1 MRNHGWQGHYLPC
14 HHFAS
19 IKPFLKFILLESG
32 TNPWRKPWS
41 TSTTLSPMNYASKRV
56 YARIN
61 FFLLSLLDDP
71 FFLTYKQIIK
81 QGGTVKKGTKSEIVF
96 FWLWTYFDANGK
108 VTKNENEAVRKI
120 PNLRYYRV
128 FNAPD
133 IKGIEFDYPDP
144 VQLKPNE
151 KYTNYEHLIYSTKAT
166 IKNVNRNQPY
176 YNFVKDFINMPL
188 IGSFDN
194 SHFYYATLFHELGH
208 WTGAKSRLNR
218 DFPERF
224 ADEKYSKEELI
235 AEMTSAFLCA
245 GMGIDNN
252 DLANN
257 SAAYLQGWINALK
270 GDAKLIITAASAA
283 QKAFNFITSKY
294 KTKETKTL
302 IQKTAYH

>member
-1 MRNHGWQGHYLPC
+1 MSLMKKSVFEIATERMVT
-14 HHFAS
+14 
-19 IKPFLKFILLESG
+19 LLESG
-32 TNPWRKPWS
+32 TNPWRKTWS
-41 TSTTLSPMNYASKRV
+41 TSSTLSPMNYASKRV
-56 YARIN
+56 YSGIN
-61 FFLLSLLDDP
+61 FFLLSMLENP
-71 FFLTYKQIIK
+71 FFMTYKQIERA
-81 QGGTVKKGTKSEIVF
+81 GGHLKEGAKSEIVF
-96 FWLWTYFDANGK
+96 FSLWTYFDANGK
-108 VTKNENEAVRKI
+108 RTKNENEAVRKI

-133 IKGIEFDYPDP
+133 IEGIEFEYPEP

-151 KYTNYEHLIYSTKAT
+151 KYTNCEHLIYSTNAT
-166 IKNVNRNQPY
+166 VKHINTNQPY
-176 YNFVKDFINMPL
+176 YNFVKDFINMPV

-194 SHFYYATLFHELGH
+194 SDFYYSTLFHELGH

-218 DFPERF
+218 EFPTRF

-245 GMGIDNN
+245 EMGIDNN

-283 QKAFNFITSKY
+283 QKAFNFIISKY
-294 KTKETKTL
+294 ETEETETL
-302 IQKTAYH
+302 PQKNSLSLAKV